1 MADRPTLEETIA
13 LLEATLEATHDGIVV
28 VDLNRRI
35 ILYNRQYLK
44 MFGITAED
52 VERGGVD
59 GLIDTW
65 SPQLEDLEAV
75 LLKSRTIWSDPSAEV
90 LDTLRFKDGRIYQRY
105 TAPCLLYTSPSPRD
119 RQKSRMPSSA

>member
-28 VDLNRRI
+28 VDLDRHV
-35 ILYNRQYLK
+35 ILYNKQYLN
-44 MFGITAED
+44 MFGMTADD

-59 GLIDTW
+59 GLIETL

-75 LLKSRTIWSDPSAEV
+75 LLRSRAIWSDPSTEV
-90 LDTLRFKDGRIYQRY
+90 VDVLRFKDGRI
-105 TAPCLLYTSPSPRD
+105 
-119 RQKSRMPSSA
+119 